1 MKKIHEICWSDEGF
15 SYPYKIWSDG
25 KYIFVSYDLKEP
37 YTDKYSLRSYLFN
50 GIKLNLTDE
59 TNGSTSRKPGLGI
72 TSDGNHLYHLNPL
85 AAFTFIDEKFQKIT
99 SIETVFNYAIN
110 CDENYIYTIDMYDAL
125 NIYEFKNNNFNLITF
140 EIIEYFSGNYT
151 QNLIIKDNNIFIAK
165 GDLGLK
171 ILSFNETNETI
182 EISTKNI
189 SNPCS
194 DVCKDDTYIYAA
206 IKENENWFIYAL
218 SYTGD
223 AFTGD
228 SLEIINKFEIGISDK
243 ISLSY
248 SDNKIFV
255 GSYGK
260 KNNENEFK
268 GIKVLN
274 FDGTDFN
281 LLEST
286 NINKPINDIFTV
298 NNTIFVSEDET
309 NKIGVFKYSLI
320 QPIPNPIR
328 FGIDHKIN
336 LKQYLPDILS

>member
-15 SYPYKIWSDG
+15 SYPYRIWSDG
-25 KYIFVSYDLKEP
+25 RYIFVSYDLREP

-72 TSDGNHLYHLNPL
+72 ISDGNYLYLLDPL
-85 AAFTFIDEKFQKIT
+85 AAFTFIEEKFQKIT
-99 SIETVFNYAIN
+99 SMETVFNYAIN
-110 CDENYIYTIDMYDAL
+110 CDENYIYTIDMYGAL
-125 NIYEFKNNNFNLITF
+125 NIYEFKNNNFNLITSKSTD
-140 EIIEYFSGNYT
+140 ITGSYT
-151 QNLIIKDNNIFIAK
+151 QNLIIKDNNIFMAVSNF
-165 GDLGLK
+165 GLK
-171 ILSFNETNETI
+171 ILSFNEI
-182 EISTKNI
+182 IAISTNNI

-206 IKENENWFIYAL
+206 IKEDENWFIYAL

-223 AFTGD
+223 AFIGD

-286 NINKPINDIFTV
+286 DINKPINDIFAV

-320 QPIPNPIR
+320 QSISNPIR
-328 FGIDHKIN
+328 FEIDHKIN